1 MIKRTLYF
9 TNPAYLS
16 LRHGQLVIE
25 LRDQRG
31 SPGDTTTRPIEDIG
45 LILIEN
51 RQITLS
57 AALLACLS
65 ERNVAVAVCDER
77 HMPAGLLLPMVG
89 NSVMTERIKAQIDS
103 SQPLRKQLWQQTII
117 AKVSNQATVPNP
129 TSAAEIG
136 CMTKWATQVTSGDT
150 TNIEARAAVYYWKNL
165 FPHHADFTREQD
177 GLDIINSMLNY
188 GYAIL
193 RAVIARSLVGSG
205 LHPAIGIFHRN
216 RYNAFCLA
224 DDVME
229 PYRPIVDRLVYEL
242 IFENPDIGDLSSSIK
257 QKLLQIPVI
266 DVRIGRICRPL
277 MIAAT
282 MTSASLARCFSG
294 ESRKLVYPH
303 IIP

>member
-16 LRHGQLVIE
+16 LHQGQLVIE
-25 LRDQRG
+25 IRDKRG
-31 SPGDTTTRPIEDIG
+31 SPENTTTRPIEDIG

-77 HMPAGLLLPMVG
+77 HMPTGLLLPMAG
-89 NSVMTERIKAQIDS
+89 NSVMTERLKAQIES
-103 SQPLRKQLWQQTII
+103 SQPLRKQLWQQTIV
-117 AKVSNQATVPNP
+117 AKVSNQATVLNL

-136 CMTKWATQVTSGDT
+136 CMAKWATQVTSGDT

-165 FPHHADFTREQD
+165 FPRHADFTREQD

-193 RAVIARSLVGSG
+193 RAVMARSLVGSG

-242 IFENPDIGDLSSSIK
+242 ICENPDIGDLSSSIK